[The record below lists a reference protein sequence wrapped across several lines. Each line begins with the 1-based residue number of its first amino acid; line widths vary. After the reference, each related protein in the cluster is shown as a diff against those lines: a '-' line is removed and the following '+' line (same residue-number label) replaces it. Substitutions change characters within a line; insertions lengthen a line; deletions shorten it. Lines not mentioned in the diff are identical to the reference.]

1 MNRLCLSDNSLVYAI
16 YNANIMYCSSFY
28 KKNLSEIVLSEHS
41 RCLDTDASFDSVV
54 CNWAF
59 LWPLFYIL

>member
-28 KKNLSEIVLSEHS
+28 KEFILSEIVLSEHS
-41 RCLDTDASFDSVV
+41 GCLDTDASFDAVV

-59 LWPLFYIL
+59 L